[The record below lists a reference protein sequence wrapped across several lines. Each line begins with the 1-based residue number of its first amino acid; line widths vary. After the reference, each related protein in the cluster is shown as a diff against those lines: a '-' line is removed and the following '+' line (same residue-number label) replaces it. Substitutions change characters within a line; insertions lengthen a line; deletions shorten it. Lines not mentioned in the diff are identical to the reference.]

1 VRISKQIRSV
11 TAKFPAQR
19 NRELLLLEQGIL
31 NNGTGNVFAQSGNR
45 CRSTPIALAS
55 CRKTSLQADAGGPIA
70 IPEQMATTPALGFL
84 RRSASSRF
92 WQGRWPSRC
101 LGIAASCHAERIRR
115 SRQSSLAGSPLSAK
129 DAPAPGYEIVARAI
143 TGDDP
148 PAWLVKFL
156 KMWGPC
162 LAVDRGVAAVKLPTR
177 AQMRKTR
184 QGRSGAHFKRVG

>member
-1 VRISKQIRSV
+1 MRISKQIRSV

-45 CRSTPIALAS
+45 CRSTPIVLAS

-115 SRQSSLAGSPLSAK
+115 SRQFSLAGSPLSNSRYASK
-129 DAPAPGYEIVARAI
+129 LASDV
-143 TGDDP
+143 TTDP
-148 PAWLVKFL
+148 
-156 KMWGPC
+156 
-162 LAVDRGVAAVKLPTR
+162 RN
-177 AQMRKTR
+177 
-184 QGRSGAHFKRVG
+184 

>member
-1 VRISKQIRSV
+1 MRISKQIRSV

-115 SRQSSLAGSPLSAK
+115 SRQFSLAGSPLSNSRYASK
-129 DAPAPGYEIVARAI
+129 LVSDVTTVRFTPFWPKLRLSMSIGKTSKHSGNRRPADVS
-143 TGDDP
+143 D
-148 PAWLVKFL
+148 
-156 KMWGPC
+156 
-162 LAVDRGVAAVKLPTR
+162 
-177 AQMRKTR
+177 
-184 QGRSGAHFKRVG
+184 GAHRAGAVPGRPFA

>member
-1 VRISKQIRSV
+1 MSQVTSTGEPVCEANSLLSGKKTGNFAKSLAQSRKWVRISKQIRSV

-115 SRQSSLAGSPLSAK
+115 SRQFSLAGSPLSNSRYASK
-129 DAPAPGYEIVARAI
+129 LASDV
-143 TGDDP
+143 TTDP
-148 PAWLVKFL
+148 
-156 KMWGPC
+156 
-162 LAVDRGVAAVKLPTR
+162 RN
-177 AQMRKTR
+177 
-184 QGRSGAHFKRVG
+184 